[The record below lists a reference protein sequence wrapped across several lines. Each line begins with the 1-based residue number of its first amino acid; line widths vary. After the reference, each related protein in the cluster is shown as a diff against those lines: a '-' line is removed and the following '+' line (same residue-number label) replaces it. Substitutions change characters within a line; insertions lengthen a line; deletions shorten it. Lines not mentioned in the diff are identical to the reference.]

1 MTLTAIKLP
10 GTRPV
15 PGRQRAPDHR
25 HQRVKPSE
33 MSCIRELS
41 GGLGISCGL
50 SKGRARGHGRCRAA
64 GNPGTH
70 RVGMTSPP
78 LRAASLVSVRLCCSA
93 RVWVAE
99 TKTAGPASPQLRAVR
114 PAVSPVSGVTRI
126 SCGAAPPIAAW
137 AVPAFRDRR
146 KCADPTNPGRKSGF
160 RLLRE
165 P

>member
-15 PGRQRAPDHR
+15 PGRQRPPDHR

-33 MSCIRELS
+33 MNCIARAV

-50 SKGRARGHGRCRAA
+50 SKERARGLGRCRAA

-70 RVGMTSPP
+70 RVAMTSSP

-99 TKTAGPASPQLRAVR
+99 TKTAGPVSPQPRAVQ
-114 PAVSPVSGVTRI
+114 PTVSPMSG
-126 SCGAAPPIAAW
+126 SDPD
-137 AVPAFRDRR
+137 FRGSGYF
-146 KCADPTNPGRKSGF
+146 ANPGDGIGLRS
-160 RLLRE
+160 LLSLNDVE
-165 P
+165 LDFVPFF